1 MLLLSGL
8 LNLGGPQRDR
18 PLLANGEE
26 SEDYNDDEEDNKS
39 DGEGAVMGHCISSVE
54 GHFIEHLPPT
64 LHKGRRSDFMFH
76 LFSLPCESDCVSGT
90 SACHEPGKTATALAL
105 RP

>member
-26 SEDYNDDEEDNKS
+26 REDCDEDEEDNKS
-39 DGEGAVMGHCISSVE
+39 DGEGAVMGRCSSSVE
-54 GHFIEHLPPT
+54 GHFIEHLPPA
-64 LHKGRRSDFMFH
+64 LHRGRRNDFMFC
-76 LFSLPCESDCVSGT
+76 LFSLPGENYCVNQWRT
-90 SACHEPGKTATALAL
+90 V
-105 RP
+105 